1 MKKVEKIL
9 KEYLFLKN
17 NFSIKIA
24 NNKLL
29 EKFIVRLT
37 NYRYFEKIVT
47 DFYNK
52 KHADILK
59 FLEINLSDFLSSYT
73 YNNRDTSENE
83 KRTKIFS
90 LWLQG

>member
-29 EKFIVRLT
+29 EKFIVR
-37 NYRYFEKIVT
+37 
-47 DFYNK
+47 
-52 KHADILK
+52 
-59 FLEINLSDFLSSYT
+59 
-73 YNNRDTSENE
+73 
-83 KRTKIFS
+83 
-90 LWLQG
+90 

>member
-52 KHADILK
+52 TFR
-59 FLEINLSDFLSSYT
+59 FL
-73 YNNRDTSENE
+73 
-83 KRTKIFS
+83 IFIYI
-90 LWLQG
+90 